1 MGCAPWTHRG
11 GMHPWPRRHSPVL
24 SGMQRWDPVGGEGG
38 GDWDGVEDG
47 MGMEKEMDGDGMG
60 MGIEMGMEMV
70 GWAPTPHSPPP
81 IGSSCVH
88 W

>member
-24 SGMQRWDPVGGEGG
+24 SGMQRWDPAGGAGG
-38 GDWDGVEDG
+38 GLRMGWGWDGNG
-47 MGMEKEMDGDGMG
+47 WGWDGDGMG
-60 MGIEMGMEMV
+60 MGVEMGMEMV
-70 GWAPTPHSPPP
+70 GWALTPHSPPP
-81 IGSSCVH
+81 IESSCVH